1 MASIA
6 QLVSEMAHAV
16 RQPNNKALRENLKL
30 LIIQTRNE
38 LIRRS
43 YENHGYVDKI
53 LTQRFKVSL
62 TDVNDGGIII
72 TEDRTIITPTIYPNI
87 TVNSNTGFRDND
99 NTKVMYDGI
108 TAFGTYWNEYLY
120 FQTLISPQDWV
131 LRPEGFRPY
140 YVDANIYFV
149 DLKVGDEITVSVTNS
164 TVITNVVNLTIT
176 SQDENNI
183 HYKVINSDITC
194 VITVSSRVAEFITN
208 ILLKK
213 YTTSTET
220 VTVLDEDIPLI
231 KRTTHKVP
239 RPVRLTNNL
248 PFDRVSSAGFKTN
261 REFPYI
267 KETSARFRSAVP
279 GLCGM
284 PCYDYINEY
293 LYLFPVDHKPIELNS
308 IIIESAFEHPNEIS
322 LINGT
327 ETPDSVWLD
336 ENEYLLSEDMVG
348 QIKDIIYKRDLIDTV
363 RETDEIPNAIK
374 Y

>member
-38 LIRRS
+38 IIRRS

-62 TDVNDGGIII
+62 TTINDGDI
-72 TEDRTIITPTIYPNI
+72 ELPEE
-87 TVNSNTGFRDND
+87 
-99 NTKVMYDGI
+99 YDD
-108 TAFGTYWNEYLY
+108 Y
-120 FQTLISPQDWV
+120 
-131 LRPEGFRPY
+131 
-140 YVDANIYFV
+140 
-149 DLKVGDEITVSVTNS
+149 
-164 TVITNVVNLTIT
+164 
-176 SQDENNI
+176 
-183 HYKVINSDITC
+183 DIT
-194 VITVSSRVAEFITN
+194 
-208 ILLKK
+208 K
-213 YTTSTET
+213 
-220 VTVLDEDIPLI
+220 I
-231 KRTTHKVP
+231 KRTLQRVP

-293 LYLFPVDHKPIELNS
+293 IYIFPVDNKPFELDK
-308 IIIESAFEHPNEIS
+308 IVIESAFEHPNEIS
-322 LINGT
+322 LINET
-327 ETPDSVWLD
+327 ETPDSIWLD
-336 ENEYLLSEDMVG
+336 ENEYLLSEDMIG
-348 QIKDIIYKRDLIDTV
+348 QLKEIIYKRDLIDTV
-363 RETDEIPNAIK
+363 RETD
-374 Y
+374 

>member
-16 RQPNNKALRENLKL
+16 RQPNNKALRENLRL

-38 LIRRS
+38 IIRRS

-62 TDVNDGGIII
+62 TTINDGDI
-72 TEDRTIITPTIYPNI
+72 ELPEE
-87 TVNSNTGFRDND
+87 
-99 NTKVMYDGI
+99 YDD
-108 TAFGTYWNEYLY
+108 Y
-120 FQTLISPQDWV
+120 
-131 LRPEGFRPY
+131 
-140 YVDANIYFV
+140 
-149 DLKVGDEITVSVTNS
+149 
-164 TVITNVVNLTIT
+164 
-176 SQDENNI
+176 
-183 HYKVINSDITC
+183 DIT
-194 VITVSSRVAEFITN
+194 
-208 ILLKK
+208 K
-213 YTTSTET
+213 
-220 VTVLDEDIPLI
+220 I
-231 KRTTHKVP
+231 KRTLQRVP

-293 LYLFPVDHKPIELNS
+293 IYIFPVDCKPFELDK
-308 IIIESAFEHPNEIS
+308 IVIESAFEHPNEIS
-322 LINGT
+322 LINST
-327 ETPDSVWLD
+327 ETPDSIWLD
-336 ENEYLLSEDMVG
+336 ENEYLLSEDMIG
-348 QIKDIIYKRDLIDTV
+348 QIKEIIYKRDLIDNV

>member
-16 RQPNNKALRENLKL
+16 RQPNNKVLRENLKL

-38 LIRRS
+38 IIRRS

-62 TDVNDGGIII
+62 TTVNDGDIQ
-72 TEDRTIITPTIYPNI
+72 
-87 TVNSNTGFRDND
+87 
-99 NTKVMYDGI
+99 
-108 TAFGTYWNEYLY
+108 L
-120 FQTLISPQDWV
+120 
-131 LRPEGFRPY
+131 PEGY
-140 YVDANIYFV
+140 EDC
-149 DLKVGDEITVSVTNS
+149 
-164 TVITNVVNLTIT
+164 
-176 SQDENNI
+176 
-183 HYKVINSDITC
+183 DITQ
-194 VITVSSRVAEFITN
+194 I
-208 ILLKK
+208 KK
-213 YTTSTET
+213 T
-220 VTVLDEDIPLI
+220 LQ
-231 KRTTHKVP
+231 KVP

-267 KETSARFRSAVP
+267 KETSARFRTAVP

-284 PCYDYINEY
+284 PCYDYIIEY
-293 LYLFPVDHKPIELNS
+293 IYIFPADNKPFDLDKIV
-308 IIIESAFEHPNEIS
+308 IESAFEHPNEIA

-327 ETPDSVWLD
+327 ETPDSIWLD
-336 ENEYLLSEDMVG
+336 ENEYILSEDMIG
-348 QIKDIIYKRDLIDTV
+348 QLKEIIYKRDLIDTV

>member
-38 LIRRS
+38 IIRRS

-62 TDVNDGGIII
+62 TTINDGDI
-72 TEDRTIITPTIYPNI
+72 ELPEEY
-87 TVNSNTGFRDND
+87 ND
-99 NTKVMYDGI
+99 Y
-108 TAFGTYWNEYLY
+108 
-120 FQTLISPQDWV
+120 
-131 LRPEGFRPY
+131 
-140 YVDANIYFV
+140 
-149 DLKVGDEITVSVTNS
+149 
-164 TVITNVVNLTIT
+164 
-176 SQDENNI
+176 
-183 HYKVINSDITC
+183 DIT
-194 VITVSSRVAEFITN
+194 
-208 ILLKK
+208 K
-213 YTTSTET
+213 
-220 VTVLDEDIPLI
+220 I
-231 KRTTHKVP
+231 KRTLQRVP

-293 LYLFPVDHKPIELNS
+293 IYIFPVDCKPFELDK
-308 IIIESAFEHPNEIS
+308 IVIESAFEHPNEIS
-322 LINGT
+322 LINST
-327 ETPDSVWLD
+327 ETPDSIWLD
-336 ENEYLLSEDMVG
+336 ENEYLLSEDMIG
-348 QIKDIIYKRDLIDTV
+348 QIKEIIYKRDLIDNV